1 VQTALVDQKSITK
14 LLLVVVGVQVAV
26 MVVRHTPV
34 VDMLVLGVTG
44 ALTAAAAVKVA
55 LAVMVEV
62 PEHWHTAITS
72 P

>member
-1 VQTALVDQKSITK
+1 VLVEQKSITK
-14 LLLVVVGVQVAV
+14 LLLVVAEVLAAAL
-26 MVVRHTPV
+26 VVRHTPV

-62 PEHWHTAITS
+62 AEHWHTAITS

>member
-1 VQTALVDQKSITK
+1 VQTALVDQKLTIK
-14 LLLVVVGVQVAV
+14 PLLVVVGVQVAV
-26 MVVRHTPV
+26 MAVLHTPV
-34 VDMLVLGVTG
+34 VGTLVLGVTG

-62 PEHWHTAITS
+62 AEHWHTAITS